1 MGTGTSVGLQSMETT
16 WMGYLVTGRATF
28 LKMQM
33 SKEIK
38 WEENLS
44 LSICLL
50 KMSFLFIYIFLRLML

>member
-1 MGTGTSVGLQSMETT
+1 METT
-16 WMGYLVTGRATF
+16 WMGYLVTGRVTF

-44 LSICLL
+44 LSAFL
-50 KMSFLFIYIFLRLML
+50 KCHFSLFIFSYI